1 MEELLGTSRKH
12 EIGGEPCIPMLP
24 TQYYQCHL
32 NILPLSLW
40 VPTYVKNSDTT
51 VRGKEIS
58 SRWDNYY
65 FKRKLKIFFV
75 RHDDDWS
82 SSSTPIE

>member
-1 MEELLGTSRKH
+1 MYTNVTY
-12 EIGGEPCIPMLP
+12 P
-24 TQYYQCHL
+24 
-32 NILPLSLW
+32 ILPMSFEYTTFKPLSR
-40 VPTYVKNSDTT
+40 YVKNSDTT